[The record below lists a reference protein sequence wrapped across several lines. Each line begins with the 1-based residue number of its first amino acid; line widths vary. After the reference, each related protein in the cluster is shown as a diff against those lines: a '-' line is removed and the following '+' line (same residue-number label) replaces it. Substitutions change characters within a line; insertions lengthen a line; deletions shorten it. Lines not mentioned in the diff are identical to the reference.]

1 MFFATSYHISYNVGG
16 LTDIVHHGKNGYLCQ
31 PTNISLLAHYMAL
44 VAQNNYLRMSL
55 GMHKQDLTSFTQH
68 SMHTNHAELYNNKH
82 I

>member
-44 VAQNNYLRMSL
+44 VAQNNYLRRSL
-55 GMHKQDLTSFTQH
+55 AIHNENLQEYTQTAMHRLHTQ
-68 SMHTNHAELYNNKH
+68 LYNQEF
-82 I
+82 